1 MYKTVFISDIVLCM
15 LFREFVHLL
24 NKYDFNG
31 QFPKCKTRYKNTWSI
46 LI

>member
-1 MYKTVFISDIVLCM
+1 MYKTGFISDIVLCM

-31 QFPKCKTRYKNTWSI
+31 QFSNCQSRSFIKVHGQF
-46 LI
+46 